1 MHQGLIEIVKA
12 AHLLNPAL
20 EAQGAVTF
28 RATARPLVDWEKWTQ
43 QVWIP
48 ILGPA
53 FQQALGLARN
63 GRIRELAVLDWELS
77 GKLPATLVEGSWNAG
92 RRVLA
97 VSRTLRGEKGVEKFF
112 PLIEAGKA
120 AGHLVSI
127 HALRTAAFHVSDPVA
142 AGAYAYQ
149 EAVGGLF
156 PTHPTLVGECVET
169 AMKLNF
175 SDSQPSAFLRVA

>member
-1 MHQGLIEIVKA
+1 MHQGLVEIVKA

-28 RATARPLVDWEKWTQ
+28 RVTARPLIDWENWVQ
-43 QVWIP
+43 QVWVS

-53 FQQALGLARN
+53 FLQALELARN
-63 GRIRELAVLDWELS
+63 GRIRELAALDWELS
-77 GKLPATLVEGSWNAG
+77 EKLPSTLAEGSFHAG

-97 VSRTLRGEKGVEKFF
+97 VSRTLRGEKGIEKFF

-120 AGHLVSI
+120 AGHLVSV

-156 PTHPTLVGECVET
+156 PAHPALVGECVEA
-169 AMKLNF
+169 AMKINF
-175 SDSQPSAFLRVA
+175 SDLQPSAFLRVA